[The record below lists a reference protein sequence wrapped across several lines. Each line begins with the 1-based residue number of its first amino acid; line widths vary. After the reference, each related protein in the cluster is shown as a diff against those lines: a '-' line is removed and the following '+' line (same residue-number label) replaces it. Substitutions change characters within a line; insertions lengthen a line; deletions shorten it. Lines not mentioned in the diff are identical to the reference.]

1 MAKTSTDKPAGNGV
15 LKVSEEPGKSKER
28 RHADIALDPAATS
41 MATALLFTKG
51 TFGEQDMSE
60 LYASMLD
67 KVRAVKDGSLAGPEA
82 MLTSQAVAL
91 DIIFAELA
99 RRAAM
104 NMGEYIEPT
113 ERYLRLA
120 LKAQAQC
127 RATIETLAALKNPP
141 IVYARQANI
150 SAGHQQINNHAAGSS
165 PAENPATPQ
174 NELLEAQSEER
185 VDLGTTSPAE
195 SGDPQLE
202 AVAAVDGPHK
212 RRRQAPVEP
221 ER

>member
-1 MAKTSTDKPAGNGV
+1 
-15 LKVSEEPGKSKER
+15 
-28 RHADIALDPAATS
+28 
-41 MATALLFTKG
+41 
-51 TFGEQDMSE
+51 
-60 LYASMLD
+60 ML
-67 KVRAVKDGSLAGPEA
+67 APEA

-91 DIIFAELA
+91 NIIFAELA

-104 NMGEYIEPT
+104 NMGEYIEAT

-127 RATIETLAALKNPP
+127 RATTETLAALKNPP
-141 IVYARQANI
+141 VVYARQANI
-150 SAGHQQINNHAAGSS
+150 SGGHQQINNHAAGSS
-165 PAENPATPQ
+165 PAENTTTPQ

-185 VDLGTTSPAE
+185 VDCGTTSPAE

-212 RRRQAPVEP
+212 RRRQATIEP